1 LAAEKGIDLTGATR
15 KADIITKMI
24 DSGKLGGKPKAE
36 AKPAPKKEA
45 PKPAAKPAPKPVA
58 KPAPKPAAKPAPKPA
73 KKPKVKKPKIKKKGS
88 FLDRLTQKLRP

>member
-45 PKPAAKPAPKPVA
+45 PKPAAKPAPKP
-58 KPAPKPAAKPAPKPA
+58 A